1 MNEEMIIIAFITF
14 IKLILISNLITE
26 FIALT
31 LSTISNINSKNNNET
46 TKFTRFININCAF
59 MIINYLIFHNLE
71 IVIDLCEIIQDF
83 SNFFGYL
90 IFIFV
95 ISVIGYVI
103 QIAMGTL
110 SYLII
115 KDSWKTVEEILNK
128 KDE

>member
-46 TKFTRFININCAF
+46 KKFTKFININCVF
-59 MIINYLIFHNLE
+59 IIINYLIFHNLE
-71 IVIDLCEIIQDF
+71 MVIDLCEVIQEF
-83 SNFFGYL
+83 SNLIGYL
-90 IFIFV
+90 LFIFT
-95 ISVIGYVI
+95 ISVLGYVI